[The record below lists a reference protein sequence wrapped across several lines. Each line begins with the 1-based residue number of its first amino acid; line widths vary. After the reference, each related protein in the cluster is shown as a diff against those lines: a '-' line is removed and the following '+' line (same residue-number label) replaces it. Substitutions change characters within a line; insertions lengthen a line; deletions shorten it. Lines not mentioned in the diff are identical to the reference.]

1 MANNSFIKYLLNP
14 RNWWLPLL
22 IIFCVSATGVFLI
35 GKHTYTEAPPI
46 ASFVSK
52 QRTAVFTNQDVLM
65 GQTVFQKYALME
77 YGTMFGDGG
86 YRGPDFT
93 AEALHNISQYMN
105 DYYIKQNNND
115 ANAGLIKQGIAQQ
128 VKDELKK
135 NVYQSNT
142 NSVALSDAQV
152 YAANELVKYYTNK
165 FTDASFAESMH
176 PSKYIT
182 DSNELKSLTAFF
194 FWGAWVC
201 AVDRP
206 GETYSYTHN
215 WPYDPQSGNT
225 PTAPIIL
232 WSIIGSL
239 GLILGLGIVLYFHGK
254 LEKLNDDMFTSKLES
269 FMTKDDIKHF
279 QPTAIQL
286 ATFKYFYVAMLLF
299 AIQVLA
305 GILTIHDFVGFTN
318 FFGIDLSKNLPITV
332 TRSWHVQLSL
342 IWISAC
348 WIGGSFFMMS
358 LISPTQPTGQLKLIN
373 TVFWLTVILTGGS
386 FAGMLLGP
394 KGLLAAKN
402 WYWFGNQGW
411 EYVELGKVWQI
422 ILGVVFIIWA
432 IAIYRGIKPV
442 LKLKQPWALPNW
454 LVYATFS
461 IIILLMSGFIATPQ
475 TNFVIADFWRWMVV
489 HMWAEAF
496 FEVFTTVLIGYFMV
510 MMGLVSRQAAIRVI
524 YLATL
529 LFLGSGLLGIS
540 HNFYWNAKPV
550 FTMALGSVFSTLQVV
565 PLVLLTLEAWRFSKL
580 PKLLEQNNGVNGDYR
595 KQFGFSEVFLF
606 LLGVNFWNFFGAG
619 VMGFII
625 NLPIANYYEHGTYLT
640 VNHGHAA
647 LMGVYGNL
655 ALAAIL
661 FCCQL
666 LFKSDF
672 WKPRIIKTVF
682 WSINIGLLLM
692 VLMDLFP
699 AGLWQFKTVTE
710 NGLWYARSNRFIDS
724 AGFQTLSWMRIA
736 GGATFTLGGLIP
748 LVWFITG
755 GKKWLKEKTKNH
767 NTKTN
772 IQELV

>member
-115 ANAGLIKQGIAQQ
+115 ANAGLINQGIAQQ

-286 ATFKYFYVAMLLF
+286 ATFK
-299 AIQVLA
+299 
-305 GILTIHDFVGFTN
+305 
-318 FFGIDLSKNLPITV
+318 
-332 TRSWHVQLSL
+332 VQCL
-342 IWISAC
+342 
-348 WIGGSFFMMS
+348 
-358 LISPTQPTGQLKLIN
+358 
-373 TVFWLTVILTGGS
+373 
-386 FAGMLLGP
+386 
-394 KGLLAAKN
+394 
-402 WYWFGNQGW
+402 
-411 EYVELGKVWQI
+411 
-422 ILGVVFIIWA
+422 
-432 IAIYRGIKPV
+432 
-442 LKLKQPWALPNW
+442 
-454 LVYATFS
+454 
-461 IIILLMSGFIATPQ
+461 
-475 TNFVIADFWRWMVV
+475 
-489 HMWAEAF
+489 
-496 FEVFTTVLIGYFMV
+496 
-510 MMGLVSRQAAIRVI
+510 
-524 YLATL
+524 
-529 LFLGSGLLGIS
+529 
-540 HNFYWNAKPV
+540 
-550 FTMALGSVFSTLQVV
+550 
-565 PLVLLTLEAWRFSKL
+565 
-580 PKLLEQNNGVNGDYR
+580 
-595 KQFGFSEVFLF
+595 
-606 LLGVNFWNFFGAG
+606 
-619 VMGFII
+619 
-625 NLPIANYYEHGTYLT
+625 
-640 VNHGHAA
+640 
-647 LMGVYGNL
+647 
-655 ALAAIL
+655 
-661 FCCQL
+661 
-666 LFKSDF
+666 
-672 WKPRIIKTVF
+672 
-682 WSINIGLLLM
+682 
-692 VLMDLFP
+692 
-699 AGLWQFKTVTE
+699 
-710 NGLWYARSNRFIDS
+710 
-724 AGFQTLSWMRIA
+724 
-736 GGATFTLGGLIP
+736 
-748 LVWFITG
+748 
-755 GKKWLKEKTKNH
+755 
-767 NTKTN
+767 
-772 IQELV
+772 